1 MGYQCIPVAGNAR
14 LARIRTASFWPTLP
28 MARHIGRT
36 ARDCHRLAKGKGHR
50 PYPSWSR
57 LFSSQ
62 KSKISMQPSTPNG
75 AVASGPRRSA
85 KPSELIFLGTGTSG
99 NVPNI
104 YCLTQEVPDCQVCL
118 EAMQISVPEG
128 PGHAGVLPKTPIF
141 GKNRRRNTSAVVR
154 YMHSDGRERTILIDC
169 GKTFYE
175 SALTWFV
182 AHRLRRIDAVLIT
195 HGHADAML
203 GLDDLRQWTI
213 GGADRSVQDH
223 IDVYLSCA
231 AMEVVARA
239 FPYLVDKKKATGGG
253 EVPSLR
259 FHQFDGPEMGGKLAP
274 FWIEEMEVVPLEV
287 EHGKDSHGV
296 FMSLGFKFGDLSYI
310 SDASLIPE
318 PTRALVKGCKV
329 LVVDA
334 LHYGMHSSHL
344 SIDEAVKEC
353 SELVAPGGEAYLTG
367 FSHRVDHAKLEAEL
381 GDNLT
386 LRKANVSAWPAY
398 DGLRVKL

>member
-1 MGYQCIPVAGNAR
+1 MGHPCIPVASNVR
-14 LARIRTASFWPTLP
+14 LAHMRASRFWPKAP
-28 MARHIGRT
+28 PVAGYDRT
-36 ARDCHRLAKGKGHR
+36 ARDCRRQLAQGEYRLC
-50 PYPSWSR
+50 PPWSR
-57 LFSSQ
+57 LYSTQ
-62 KSKISMQPSTPNG
+62 KPKSAMHSPPPNG
-75 AVASGPRRSA
+75 VVNGAKQSA

-104 YCLTQEVPDCQVCL
+104 YCLTQEVPDCKVCL
-118 EAMQISVPEG
+118 EAMKVTVPEG
-128 PGHAGVLPKTPIF
+128 QGHAGVLPPTPVF

-154 YMHSDGRERTILIDC
+154 YMHSDGRMRTILIDC

-213 GGADRSVQDH
+213 GGANHSVQDH

-239 FPYLVDKKKATGGG
+239 FPYLVDKAKATGGG

-259 FHQFDGPEMGGKLAP
+259 FHQFDSPAMGGKMAP

-296 FMSLGFKFGDLSYI
+296 FKSLGFKLGDFAYI

-318 PTRALVKGCKV
+318 STRALVKGCKV
-329 LVVDA
+329 LVLDA

-344 SIDEAVKEC
+344 SIDESVKEC
-353 SELVAPGGEAYLTG
+353 AELVAPGGEAYLTG
-367 FSHRVDHAKLEAEL
+367 FSHRVNHATLEAEL
-381 GDNLT
+381 GENTT
-386 LRKANVSAWPAY
+386 LRKANVAAWPAY
-398 DGLRVKL
+398 DGLKVKL